1 MTATAKPKSKSAK
14 KSSSS
19 SAGLWLVG
27 GAVLLLALVVI
38 ILVMN
43 QQQGTTT
50 SIAAPDVPAEWING
64 TSIGSPDATVV
75 VQGWEDF
82 LCPACQQWNRDVKDT
97 LFEQYVNTGKIRF
110 EFHQFPLTQHYPGAL
125 QASMASMCVAD
136 LNEFWPYHDRVF
148 QAATSRGQ
156 AGTEV
161 EALIGYAGEL
171 GIDEASVRSCM
182 NNLTH
187 QSTVL
192 ASLEKARQI
201 GLTST
206 PSILVDGAL
215 VSNPFNFNALA
226 AQIDAAIAAKA
237 SD

>member
-1 MTATAKPKSKSAK
+1 MTASAKPKSKSAK

-19 SAGLWLVG
+19 TGLWLVG

-38 ILVMN
+38 ILVLN
-43 QQQGTTT
+43 QQQSAPS

-75 VQGWEDF
+75 VQAWEDF
-82 LCPACQQWNRDVKDT
+82 LCPACQQWNREVKDT
-97 LFEQYVNTGKIRF
+97 VFEQYVNTGKVRY
-110 EFHQFPLTQHYPGAL
+110 EFHQFPLSQHYPGAL
-125 QASMASMCVAD
+125 QASMATMCAAD

-161 EALIGYAGEL
+161 EALIGYAREL
-171 GIDEASVRSCM
+171 GIDENAMRSCM

-187 QSTVL
+187 QATVL
-192 ASLEKARQI
+192 ASLDQARQL
-201 GLTST
+201 GLSST
-206 PSILVDGAL
+206 PSILVDGQL
-215 VSNPFNFNALA
+215 VTNPFNFNALA
-226 AQIDAAIAAKA
+226 AQIDSAIAAKA
-237 SD
+237 TN